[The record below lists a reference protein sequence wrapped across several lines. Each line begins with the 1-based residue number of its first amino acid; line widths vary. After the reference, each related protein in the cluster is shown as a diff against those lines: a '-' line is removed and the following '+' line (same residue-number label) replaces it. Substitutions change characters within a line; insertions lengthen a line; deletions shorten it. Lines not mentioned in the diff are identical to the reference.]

1 MWVAP
6 GGAWSCPGGD
16 QAEADGVD
24 VTGSVVKPLCW
35 CLATELAYGV
45 GLHMI
50 FEPLPGGPFAG
61 IHGGGKESRGLVRVA
76 EWKTRRRTWFGGSEK
91 WTGGVADGALPGR
104 GGGGRAGV
112 DHRGVR
118 FLERLGSLKACL
130 VCSCLRSGPGC
141 EAALMVVPRSRCAFG
156 TPLCRKGRNFFGGQP
171 ARRQQQRL
179 HKITESSIR
188 ATGPASVAE
197 GCGGARCRRRRTP
210 ERVPGFLVQGGV
222 QMRVSKVSS
231 WCGWVTVSL

>member
-76 EWKTRRRTWFGGSEK
+76 EWKRDGDVVWRLGEVDRRC
-91 WTGGVADGALPGR
+91 GR
-104 GGGGRAGV
+104 RCASWERRGRA
-112 DHRGVR
+112 
-118 FLERLGSLKACL
+118 
-130 VCSCLRSGPGC
+130 SG
-141 EAALMVVPRSRCAFG
+141 
-156 TPLCRKGRNFFGGQP
+156 CR
-171 ARRQQQRL
+171 
-179 HKITESSIR
+179 
-188 ATGPASVAE
+188 
-197 GCGGARCRRRRTP
+197 
-210 ERVPGFLVQGGV
+210 
-222 QMRVSKVSS
+222 SS
-231 WCGWVTVSL
+231 WRSVP